1 MANFIGQGVFR
12 CSHPTPILATAAIA
26 GEKEGQGPM
35 SACFDRICSDSYF
48 GQTTWEQAE
57 GALQRETVSLAIEK
71 AGLQPEQ
78 LDGILAGDLVNQ
90 CTSSSYG
97 LRGLEVPFLGI
108 YGACS
113 TMSEGLLLASLL
125 ADSGAG
131 RHFIAATSSHF
142 STAERQFRF
151 PLSYGAQRT
160 PTAQWTCTASGAAVL
175 AATAETKTPCITGGC
190 IGRIQDLGVTDANN
204 MGAAMAPA
212 AADTYIRWFQAS
224 GTSPADYDAIVTGDL
239 GIIGSNLFCDLLMKQ
254 GYDAAGIHQDCGA
267 KMFDPETQ
275 DTHAG
280 GSGCGC
286 AGSLFCGHF
295 YRQLETGTF
304 RRILFAATGALLSPM
319 LIQQGESIPSISHLV
334 EVQGVVSRDTT

>member
-204 MGAAMAPA
+204 MVL
-212 AADTYIRWFQAS
+212 TEI
-224 GTSPADYDAIVTGDL
+224 
-239 GIIGSNLFCDLLMKQ
+239 
-254 GYDAAGIHQDCGA
+254 
-267 KMFDPETQ
+267 
-275 DTHAG
+275 
-280 GSGCGC
+280 
-286 AGSLFCGHF
+286 
-295 YRQLETGTF
+295 
-304 RRILFAATGALLSPM
+304 
-319 LIQQGESIPSISHLV
+319 
-334 EVQGVVSRDTT
+334 

>member
-1 MANFIGQGVFR
+1 MFHVKHYNFFILCIFSSPPLILPLSLRKKKVFLMANFIGQGVFR
-12 CSHPTPILATAAIA
+12 CSHPIPILATAAIA

-78 LDGILAGDLVNQ
+78 LDGILTGDLVNQ

-151 PLSYGAQRT
+151 PLSYG
-160 PTAQWTCTASGAAVL
+160 
-175 AATAETKTPCITGGC
+175 
-190 IGRIQDLGVTDANN
+190 
-204 MGAAMAPA
+204 
-212 AADTYIRWFQAS
+212 
-224 GTSPADYDAIVTGDL
+224 
-239 GIIGSNLFCDLLMKQ
+239 
-254 GYDAAGIHQDCGA
+254 
-267 KMFDPETQ
+267 TQ
-275 DTHAG
+275 
-280 GSGCGC
+280 
-286 AGSLFCGHF
+286 
-295 YRQLETGTF
+295 
-304 RRILFAATGALLSPM
+304 
-319 LIQQGESIPSISHLV
+319 
-334 EVQGVVSRDTT
+334 

>member
-12 CSHPTPILATAAIA
+12 CSHPIPILATAAIA

-125 ADSGAG
+125 ADGGAG

-160 PTAQWTCTASGAAVL
+160 PTTQWTCTASGAAVL
-175 AATAETKTPCITGGC
+175 AATAERP
-190 IGRIQDLGVTDANN
+190 
-204 MGAAMAPA
+204 
-212 AADTYIRWFQAS
+212 
-224 GTSPADYDAIVTGDL
+224 
-239 GIIGSNLFCDLLMKQ
+239 
-254 GYDAAGIHQDCGA
+254 
-267 KMFDPETQ
+267 
-275 DTHAG
+275 
-280 GSGCGC
+280 
-286 AGSLFCGHF
+286 
-295 YRQLETGTF
+295 
-304 RRILFAATGALLSPM
+304 ALLAAVSDEFKTSVSPM
-319 LIQQGESIPSISHLV
+319 PTTWGLQWLQRQRIPTSAGFRQAELPLRIMMRLLPEIWASSA
-334 EVQGVVSRDTT
+334 VVYSATY